1 MEKVI
6 LVVHVISAIS
16 LVGII
21 LLQKSEGGALSGL
34 GGGGDPS
41 AGVFST
47 KGTANALT
55 RITAVLA
62 VIFMVT
68 ALIMASISNKSISSN
83 ILEKVNQPVEQTDG
97 KIPLAE

>member
-6 LVVHVISAIS
+6 LVVHIISAIS

-34 GGGGDPS
+34 GGGDPS

-55 RITAVLA
+55 RITALLA

-68 ALIMASISNKSISSN
+68 ALLMASISNKSISSN
-83 ILEKVNQPVEQTDG
+83 ILEKVTQPVEQTDG
-97 KIPLAE
+97 EVPLAE